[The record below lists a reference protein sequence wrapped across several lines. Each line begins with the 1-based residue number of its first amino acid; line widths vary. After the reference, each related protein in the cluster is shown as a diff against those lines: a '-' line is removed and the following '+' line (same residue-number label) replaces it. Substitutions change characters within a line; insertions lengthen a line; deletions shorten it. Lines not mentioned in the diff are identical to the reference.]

1 MSPSNPPRAAL
12 TLPRLAREID
22 DLREHLERVEKLA
35 QSALNEVTDTKSS
48 VLVEIGA
55 LKTTYEA
62 EQKTQNTALEAI
74 KADTSEIVEEA
85 KDRKRDKKTRK
96 ELLERAELYLKIIAG
111 VILTSGAIWAV
122 FKYVVH
128 AV

>member
-1 MSPSNPPRAAL
+1 ML

-22 DLREHLERVEKLA
+22 DLRDHVKRVEKLA
-35 QSALNEVTDTKSS
+35 QSALDESTDTKTR
-48 VLVEIGA
+48 VLVEISS

-62 EQKTQNTALEAI
+62 EQKAQNTALEAI

-85 KDRKRDKKTRK
+85 KDRKRDKRTRT
-96 ELLERAELYLKIIAG
+96 ELLERAELYLKIAAG
-111 VILTSGAIWAV
+111 VILTSGAVWAV

-128 AV
+128 LV